1 MLTGLSWQLSLKDVV
16 GVFHATVELA
26 MTHFSISAPLKMN
39 DALIFLKVVG
49 FVTDV
54 HSFKAIIALAL
65 EFEALL
71 VLALQK

>member
-1 MLTGLSWQLSLKDVV
+1 M
-16 GVFHATVELA
+16 A
-26 MTHFSISAPLKMN
+26 HFSISAPLKMN

-65 EFEALL
+65 EFKALL
-71 VLALQK
+71 VLALQE